1 MLQNE
6 KHFFLVN
13 PKERPFLECH
23 KFQGGSLV
31 RCAPLTLSLS
41 LSLSLCMLTLRQ
53 SLGHGLIGMAK
64 GLRKIRHLL
73 SGCWLHRSR
82 ERWLSCLFAP
92 NGVPFHPRHMS
103 QTGPI
108 SFGTSLPLPQL
119 RSASQL
125 EAPPAKPK
133 LGCPR

>member
-41 LSLSLCMLTLRQ
+41 LSLSLYVDIEAI
-53 SLGHGLIGMAK
+53 IGTWIDWY
-64 GLRKIRHLL
+64 G
-73 SGCWLHRSR
+73 
-82 ERWLSCLFAP
+82 
-92 NGVPFHPRHMS
+92 
-103 QTGPI
+103 QGPSEDPPS
-108 SFGTSLPLPQL
+108 SFWVLASPLPRTVVELFVRPQ
-119 RSASQL
+119 RCSF
-125 EAPPAKPK
+125 PPKAHVADWPD
-133 LGCPR
+133 